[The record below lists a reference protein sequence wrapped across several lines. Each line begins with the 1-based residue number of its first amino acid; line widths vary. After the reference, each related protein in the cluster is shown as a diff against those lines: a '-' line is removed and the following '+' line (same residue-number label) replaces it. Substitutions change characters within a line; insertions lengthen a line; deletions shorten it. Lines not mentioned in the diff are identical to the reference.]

1 MHAAPPRR
9 RRSVAR
15 REPLEPEVAYRGL
28 VAAVIRRALRDLR
41 LPAWRYDAQWWLA
54 GEGREWGELIDVD
67 VALLAARYGRKD
79 KRHGNRK
86 DI

>member
-9 RRSVAR
+9 RRSAAR
-15 REPLEPEVAYRGL
+15 QREPLEPEVAYRGL
-28 VAAVIRRALRDLR
+28 VAATILRALRDLR

-67 VALLAARYGRKD
+67 VSKLDRECRDTKGQE
-79 KRHGNRK
+79 
-86 DI
+86 